1 MPAAHSPETIERP
14 VASFVQRNERR
25 LIVAWLAGCAAL
37 LALVAWAIA
46 FGGAERTIE
55 AWDARWVPR
64 IDRAEAL
71 MRSNGGSKETL
82 TLAAAE
88 LEAIDSDFPAQFIK
102 HRLDRQRERIL
113 GLLGECYVG
122 LDRKKHALETLE
134 WLVAFDPK
142 NYDNH
147 FRLAEA
153 QRHFADNDAARK
165 SYEDVL
171 AIHPTHLPTLKAL
184 IGMDDFGSLYAQ
196 VVDDYEHYLDAW
208 LLARIRVSSG
218 EHAVELDV
226 PVDGREHVVEGLID
240 LPAEWSQAMC
250 IETRGYSARLG
261 ELEFVPALHVGV
273 VEPLAVVRVVGAA
286 NWRASGG
293 QLAHDL
299 EVSASAPDSKLCVD
313 QLALPHGA
321 ARVRLKIT
329 LYKALP
335 QDIWKMV
342 TKAYRN
348 RLELAKLREAEQRSR
363 VGGCLQAGSIFED

>member
-1 MPAAHSPETIERP
+1 MPAAHSPQAIERTA
-14 VASFVQRNERR
+14 ASFVQRNERR

-88 LEAIDSDFPAQFIK
+88 LEAIDRDFPAQFIK
-102 HRLDRQRERIL
+102 HRLDRERERIL

-122 LDRKKHALETLE
+122 LDRKKHAIATLE
-134 WLVAFDPK
+134 RLVAFDPK

-196 VVDDYEHYLDAW
+196 VVDDYEHYLNAW
-208 LLARIRVSSG
+208 LLARVRVSFG
-218 EHAVELDV
+218 ERAVELDV
-226 PVDGREHVVEGLID
+226 PVDGREHVVEGVLE
-240 LPAEWSQAMC
+240 LPADRSETVC
-250 IETRGYSARLG
+250 IETRGYSARMG
-261 ELEFVPALHVGV
+261 RLEEIPPLHVGV
-273 VEPLAVVRVVGAA
+273 VEPHAFDGVDVSS
-286 NWRASGG
+286 NWRATGG
-293 QLAHDL
+293 
-299 EVSASAPDSKLCVD
+299 KLTGQAELIAADAGSRACIVEISPR
-313 QLALPHGA
+313 AV

-329 LYKALP
+329 LFKALP
-335 QDIWKMV
+335 EDTWKMV